1 MVVPDAEISAV
12 QVFAMC
18 SGYTINPTAK
28 ASEELNRTCPL
39 KNTTAQLSTPAMHI
53 VTDRQR
59 TDDIIVTIAD
69 H

>member
-18 SGYTINPTAK
+18 CGYTINPTAK
-28 ASEELNRTCPL
+28 ASEELNVPL
-39 KNTTAQLSTPAMHI
+39 NSRRHNFQPPQYTSLQ
-53 VTDRQR
+53 TDKR